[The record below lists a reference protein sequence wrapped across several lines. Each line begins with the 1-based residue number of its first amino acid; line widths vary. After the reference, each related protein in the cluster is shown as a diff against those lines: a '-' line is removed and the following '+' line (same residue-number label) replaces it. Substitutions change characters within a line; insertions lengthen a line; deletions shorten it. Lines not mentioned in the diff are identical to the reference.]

1 MKRSG
6 RGLLVSG
13 MQIHT
18 KTWDGATGGFDIVF
32 RICPFSFPFFLV
44 HDLASFR
51 NSSPRFEEITSFIIG
66 PPGNA
71 QIWPEKMLNDG
82 RCPQNKQKIK
92 RILYASPKNY
102 DSNVDIMPR

>member
-66 PPGNA
+66 PLA
-71 QIWPEKMLNDG
+71 T
-82 RCPQNKQKIK
+82 
-92 RILYASPKNY
+92 
-102 DSNVDIMPR
+102 PRFGPRKC